1 MAPDPAPPKNEVKK
15 LQIIWHLAN
24 EKQIFF
30 SFFFPLR
37 YFTSLG
43 LLFNQIILTLSL
55 VLRPLFLPLFP
66 WDRFQSPETDRLP
79 NPGGKN
85 ML

>member
-15 LQIIWHLAN
+15 LQIIWHLGN

-55 VLRPLFLPLFP
+55 FEATVS
-66 WDRFQSPETDRLP
+66 DRFQSPETDRLL